1 MIINNINSQSLTMA
15 SRITSTGLQSEIEQE
30 IYRDIP
36 MSFNVHPVTGNMQL
50 VANAE
55 SIKQSV
61 KNIVLTNFY
70 ERPYQPELGGNV
82 LAELFENMTPITEY
96 NVARNIR
103 QALENSEPRAVIE
116 DINTTPVEDQ
126 NTLRV
131 SIKFSVRNIP
141 EPIEVDVL
149 LERVR

>member
-1 MIINNINSQSLTMA
+1 MA

-36 MSFNVHPVTGNMQL
+36 MSFNVHPVTGNMKL

-61 KNIVLTNFY
+61 KNIVLTNIY

-149 LERVR
+149 LERIR

>member
-1 MIINNINSQSLTMA
+1 MA
-15 SRITSTGLQSEIEQE
+15 SRITSTGLQSELEQE
-30 IYRDIP
+30 IFRDIP
-36 MSFNVHPVTGNMQL
+36 MSFNVHPVTGNMKL

-82 LAELFENMTPITEY
+82 LAQLFENMSPITEY
-96 NVARNIR
+96 NVTQNIR
-103 QALENSEPRAVIE
+103 RALENNEPRAVVE
-116 DINTTPVEDQ
+116 DIRTTPVEDQ

-131 SIKFSVRNIP
+131 TIKFSVRNIP

>member
-1 MIINNINSQSLTMA
+1 MA

-36 MSFNVHPVTGNMQL
+36 MSFNVHPVTGNMKL

-82 LAELFENMTPITEY
+82 LAQLFENMSPITEY
-96 NVARNIR
+96 NVTQNIKR
-103 QALENSEPRAVIE
+103 ALENDEPRAIVE
-116 DINTTPVEDQ
+116 DIITTPVEDQ

-131 SIKFSVRNIP
+131 TIKFSVRNIP

-149 LERVR
+149 LERIR

>member
-1 MIINNINSQSLTMA
+1 
-15 SRITSTGLQSEIEQE
+15 
-30 IYRDIP
+30 
-36 MSFNVHPVTGNMQL
+36 MSFNVHPVTGNMKL
-50 VANAE
+50 IANAE

-82 LAELFENMTPITEY
+82 LAQLFENMSPITEY
-96 NVARNIR
+96 NVTRNIK
-103 QALENSEPRAVIE
+103 QALENSEPRAIVE
-116 DINTTPVEDQ
+116 DVRTTPVEDQ

-131 SIKFSVRNIP
+131 TIKFSVRNIP

-149 LERVR
+149 LERIR

>member
-1 MIINNINSQSLTMA
+1 MA

-36 MSFNVHPVTGNMQL
+36 MSFNVHPITGNMKL
-50 VANAE
+50 VGNAE
-55 SIKQSV
+55 AIKQSV

-82 LAELFENMTPITEY
+82 LSQLFENISPITEY
-96 NVARNIR
+96 NVSRNIR
-103 QALENSEPRAVIE
+103 QALENNEPRAVVE
-116 DINTTPVEDQ
+116 DITTSAIGDQ
-126 NTLRV
+126 NSLQVT
-131 SIKFSVRNIP
+131 IKFSVRNIP
-141 EPIEVDVL
+141 EPIEVDIL

>member
-1 MIINNINSQSLTMA
+1 
-15 SRITSTGLQSEIEQE
+15 
-30 IYRDIP
+30 
-36 MSFNVHPVTGNMQL
+36 MSFNVHPVTGKL

-82 LAELFENMTPITEY
+82 LAQLFENMSPITEY
-96 NVARNIR
+96 NVTQNIKR
-103 QALENSEPRAVIE
+103 ALENDEPRAIVE
-116 DINTTPVEDQ
+116 DIITTPVEDQ

-131 SIKFSVRNIP
+131 TIKFSVRNIP

-149 LERVR
+149 LERIR

>member
-1 MIINNINSQSLTMA
+1 MA
-15 SRITSTGLQSEIEQE
+15 SIITSTGLQSEIEQE

-36 MSFNVHPVTGNMQL
+36 MSFNVHPVTGNMKL

-82 LAELFENMTPITEY
+82 LAQLFENMSPITEY
-96 NVARNIR
+96 NVTQNIR
-103 QALENSEPRAVIE
+103 RALENNEPRAVIE
-116 DINTTPVEDQ
+116 DIITTPVEDQ

-131 SIKFSVRNIP
+131 TIKFSVRNIP

>member
-1 MIINNINSQSLTMA
+1 MA
-15 SRITSTGLQSEIEQE
+15 SRITSTGLQSELEQE
-30 IYRDIP
+30 IFRDIP
-36 MSFNVHPVTGNMQL
+36 MSFNVHPVTGNMKL

-82 LAELFENMTPITEY
+82 LAQLFENMSPITEY
-96 NVARNIR
+96 NVTQNIR
-103 QALENSEPRAVIE
+103 RALENNEPRAIIE
-116 DINTTPVEDQ
+116 DIITTPVEDQ

-131 SIKFSVRNIP
+131 TIKFSVRNIP

-149 LERVR
+149 LERIR

>member
-1 MIINNINSQSLTMA
+1 MA

-36 MSFNVHPVTGNMQL
+36 MSFNVHPVTGNMKL

-149 LERVR
+149 LERIR

>member
-1 MIINNINSQSLTMA
+1 MA

-36 MSFNVHPVTGNMQL
+36 MSFKVHPVTGNMKL

-149 LERVR
+149 LERIR

>member
-1 MIINNINSQSLTMA
+1 MA

-36 MSFNVHPVTGNMQL
+36 MSFNVHPVTGNMKL

-82 LAELFENMTPITEY
+82 LTQLFENMSPITEY
-96 NVARNIR
+96 NVTQNIR
-103 QALENSEPRAVIE
+103 QALENNEPRAIVEYI
-116 DINTTPVEDQ
+116 ITTPVEDQ

-131 SIKFSVRNIP
+131 TIKFSVRNIP

-149 LERVR
+149 LERIR

>member
-1 MIINNINSQSLTMA
+1 MA

-36 MSFNVHPVTGNMQL
+36 MSFNVHPVTGNMKL

-82 LAELFENMTPITEY
+82 LAQLFENMSPITEY
-96 NVARNIR
+96 NVTQNIR
-103 QALENSEPRAVIE
+103 RALENNDPRAVRE
-116 DINTTPVEDQ
+116 DIITTPVEDQ

-131 SIKFSVRNIP
+131 TIKFSVRNIP

-149 LERVR
+149 LERIR

>member
-1 MIINNINSQSLTMA
+1 
-15 SRITSTGLQSEIEQE
+15 
-30 IYRDIP
+30 
-36 MSFNVHPVTGNMQL
+36 MSFNVHPVTGNMKL

-82 LAELFENMTPITEY
+82 LAQLFENMSPITEY
-96 NVARNIR
+96 NVTQNIR
-103 QALENSEPRAVIE
+103 QALENNEPRAIVE
-116 DINTTPVEDQ
+116 DIITTPVEDQ

-131 SIKFSVRNIP
+131 TIKFSVRNIP

-149 LERVR
+149 LERIR

>member
-1 MIINNINSQSLTMA
+1 MA
-15 SRITSTGLQSEIEQE
+15 SRITSTGVQSEIEQE
-30 IYRDIP
+30 IYRDLP
-36 MSFNVHPVTGNMQL
+36 MSFNVHPVTGNMKL

-70 ERPYQPELGGNV
+70 ERPYQPEIGGNI
-82 LAELFENMTPITEY
+82 LSQLFENMSPITEY
-96 NVARNIR
+96 SVTQNIR
-103 QALENSEPRAVIE
+103 RSLENSEPRAIVE
-116 DINTTPVEDQ
+116 DIRTTPVEDQ

-131 SIKFSVRNIP
+131 TIKFSVRNIP

>member
-1 MIINNINSQSLTMA
+1 
-15 SRITSTGLQSEIEQE
+15 
-30 IYRDIP
+30 
-36 MSFNVHPVTGNMQL
+36 MSFNVHPVTGNMKL

-82 LAELFENMTPITEY
+82 LAQLFENMSPITEY
-96 NVARNIR
+96 NVTQNIKR
-103 QALENSEPRAVIE
+103 ALENNEPRAVVE
-116 DINTTPVEDQ
+116 DIITTPVEDQ

-131 SIKFSVRNIP
+131 TIKFSVRNIP

-149 LERVR
+149 LERIR

>member
-1 MIINNINSQSLTMA
+1 MA

-36 MSFNVHPVTGNMQL
+36 MSFNVHPVTGNMKL

-116 DINTTPVEDQ
+116 DIYTTPVEDQ

-149 LERVR
+149 LERIR

>member
-1 MIINNINSQSLTMA
+1 MA

-30 IYRDIP
+30 IYRDLP
-36 MSFNVHPVTGNMQL
+36 MSFNVHPVTGNMKL
-50 VANAE
+50 IANAE

-82 LAELFENMTPITEY
+82 LAQLFENMSPITEY
-96 NVARNIR
+96 NVTQNIR
-103 QALENSEPRAVIE
+103 QALENNEPRAVIE
-116 DINTTPVEDQ
+116 DIITTPVEDQ

-131 SIKFSVRNIP
+131 TIKFSVRNIP

-149 LERVR
+149 LERIR

>member
-1 MIINNINSQSLTMA
+1 MA

-36 MSFNVHPVTGNMQL
+36 MSFNVHPVTGNMKL

-55 SIKQSV
+55 SVKQSV
-61 KNIVLTNFY
+61 KKIVLTNFY

-82 LAELFENMTPITEY
+82 LAQLFENMSPITEY
-96 NVARNIR
+96 NVTQNIR
-103 QALENSEPRAVIE
+103 QALENNEPRAIVE
-116 DINTTPVEDQ
+116 DIITTPVEDQ

-131 SIKFSVRNIP
+131 TIKFSVRNIP

-149 LERVR
+149 LERIR

>member
-1 MIINNINSQSLTMA
+1 MA

-30 IYRDIP
+30 VYRDIP
-36 MSFNVHPVTGNMQL
+36 MSFNVHPVTGNMKL

-82 LAELFENMTPITEY
+82 LTQLFENMSPITEY
-96 NVARNIR
+96 NVTQNIR
-103 QALENSEPRAVIE
+103 QALENNEPRAIVE
-116 DINTTPVEDQ
+116 DIITTPVEDQ

-131 SIKFSVRNIP
+131 TIKFSVRNIP

-149 LERVR
+149 LERIR

>member
-1 MIINNINSQSLTMA
+1 MA

-36 MSFNVHPVTGNMQL
+36 MSFNVHPVTGNMKL

-61 KNIVLTNFY
+61 NNIFLTNFY

-149 LERVR
+149 LERIR

>member
-1 MIINNINSQSLTMA
+1 MA

-36 MSFNVHPVTGNMQL
+36 MSFNVHPITGNMKL

-82 LAELFENMTPITEY
+82 LTQLFENMSPITEY
-96 NVARNIR
+96 NVTQNIR
-103 QALENSEPRAVIE
+103 QALENNEPRAIVE
-116 DINTTPVEDQ
+116 DIITTPVEDQ

-131 SIKFSVRNIP
+131 TIKFSVRNIP

-149 LERVR
+149 LERIR